1 MASTKSS
8 ARTSTEPHAAPS
20 RSEGKEQT
28 RQALLGACLKLLAKH
43 SFDSISLREVTREAG
58 VSPTAF
64 YRHFEDMEELGMVLV
79 EDSLSAVRQM
89 LREAR
94 SVTNGEMRFTDSIE
108 TMVAFTLDH
117 EMQLRFVARE
127 RHGGVRRL
135 RRLIRSEIQLGVEE
149 LAIDLAQYDPVATWP
164 LEDRRVLAGALSEA
178 VILMAFDMPEASPAD
193 RELIIRQTERRML
206 LIMVGA
212 QAWRPT
218 RGSR

>member
-1 MASTKSS
+1 MSPTKSS
-8 ARTSTEPHAAPS
+8 ARPSTELSAPAT

-28 RQALLGACLKLLAKH
+28 RQALLSACLKLLAKH

-79 EDSLSAVRQM
+79 EDALSMLRQM
-89 LREAR
+89 LRETR
-94 SVTNGEMRFTDSIE
+94 SVTNGEMRFTDSIAA
-108 TMVAFTLDH
+108 MVTFTIDH

-135 RRLIRSEIQLGVEE
+135 RRLIRSEIQLGIEE
-149 LAIDLAQYDPVATWP
+149 LAIDLAQYDLVADWP
-164 LEDRRVLAGALSEA
+164 LDDRRILAGALAEA
-178 VILMAFDMPEASPAD
+178 VILMAFELPEARRED
-193 RELIIRQTERRML
+193 REVIIRQTERRML

-212 QAWRPT
+212 SAWRP

>member
-1 MASTKSS
+1 VAPTKSS
-8 ARTSTEPHAAPS
+8 ARPSTERSAPAS

-79 EDSLSAVRQM
+79 EDSLSTVRQM

-94 SVTNGEMRFTDSIE
+94 TVSDGEMQFTDSIK

-135 RRLIRSEIQLGVEE
+135 RRLIRSEIALGVEE
-149 LAIDLAQYDPVATWP
+149 LAIDLALYGPTSHWP
-164 LEDRRVLAGALSEA
+164 LDDRLVLAGALSEA
-178 VILMAFDMPEASPAD
+178 VILMAFELPEASAAD
-193 RELIIRQTERRML
+193 RQEIIRQTERRML

-212 QAWRPT
+212 GAWRP
-218 RGSR
+218 RGRR